1 MTKKDILKTLDLA
14 SFISAVV
21 AIILVLV
28 FEFTGNALVMKYS
41 LVMYAVCFL
50 SLVVVLSFKVYF
62 AFSKKYQAELAENLN
77 VSNDDSAQ
85 NDAKDKKSKIYSIVY
100 LVFASLALIFTFVM
114 LIVY

>member
-1 MTKKDILKTLDLA
+1 MTKKDILKTLDIA

-28 FEFTGNALVMKYS
+28 FEITGNALVMKYS

-62 AFSKKYQAELAENLN
+62 AFSKKYQAELSESSNAT
-77 VSNDDSAQ
+77 NDDFAQ
-85 NDAKDKKSKIYSIVY
+85 NYAKDKKGKAYSIVY

-114 LIVY
+114 LIMY